1 MHCTI
6 PGEAHFKCY
15 GFSGNQ
21 DSTFLSSF
29 FFVHHIILVGRQY
42 LGGSGSTGECLLRAT
57 FGFISSFIVNLLG
70 QNFVLPRPVGS
81 AEVQHP
87 RMLHIVNSAS
97 CTPIPRVTTDDWL
110 RLVNCAKS
118 QRLYV
123 PLVMN
128 SSTYRSTGIQC
139 YMLV

>member
-1 MHCTI
+1 MHRTI
-6 PGEAHFKCY
+6 LGEAHSKCY

-70 QNFVLPRPVGS
+70 QNFVLLRPVV
-81 AEVQHP
+81 EVQYP
-87 RMLHIVNSAS
+87 SMLHITNSAS
-97 CTPIPRVTTDDWL
+97 YTPIPRVTTDDRL
-110 RLVNCAKS
+110 RLVNCAES
-118 QRLYV
+118 RRLYV